1 MDLALRQ
8 AENTAESTAV
18 IFNIMRFST
27 QDGPGIRTTVFFK
40 GCPLSC
46 WWCHN
51 PESQRLQPELLYLE
65 ERCRH
70 CGDCVAACPQHA
82 IGQVN
87 GTVRTNARCSL
98 PWPPAP
104 GPWPLVAGAALCRNC
119 GQCTEACQAE
129 ARQIAGRRLTVAELV
144 AEIERDLVFF
154 EESGGGVTL
163 SGGEPLAQPRFVSA
177 LLAACRDRG
186 IPTVLDTCGYAPTAV
201 FLNVALAAGLVL
213 FDLKLM
219 DPASHKQYT
228 GVSNRR
234 ILGNLKELVARG
246 RPVIVRIPVMPG
258 INDTDDE
265 VSQFARYLAAL
276 PVTQVEL
283 LPYHHIG
290 AGKYKRLGL
299 TYRLGDAPRP
309 TPADLARFRDA
320 LVRAGLNVR
329 IRG

>member
-1 MDLALRQ
+1 MALALHQ
-8 AENTAESTAV
+8 AENAASSTAV

-70 CGDCVAACPQHA
+70 CGDCLVACPQHA
-82 IGQVN
+82 IDEVEGK
-87 GTVRTNARCSL
+87 VRTS
-98 PWPPAP
+98 
-104 GPWPLVAGAALCRNC
+104 ALCRRC
-119 GQCTEACQAE
+119 GQCTEVCQAE
-129 ARQIAGRRLTVAELV
+129 ARQIAGRRLTVGELV
-144 AEIERDLVFF
+144 AEIERDLIFF

-177 LLAACRDRG
+177 LLGACRDRG
-186 IPTVLDTCGYAPTAV
+186 IGTVLETCGYAPSAV

-219 DPASHKQYT
+219 DPVKHKQYT
-228 GVSNRR
+228 GVLNRR
-234 ILGNLKELVARG
+234 ILGNLEELVARG

-265 VSQFARYLAAL
+265 ISHFARYLAEL
-276 PVTQVEL
+276 PAKQVEL

-299 TYRLGDAPRP
+299 TYRLGDAPQP
-309 TPADLARFRDA
+309 TAADLARFGDA
-320 LVRAGLNVR
+320 LARAGLNVR
-329 IRG
+329 VRG

>member
-1 MDLALRQ
+1 MAPAQ
-8 AENTAESTAV
+8 STAV
-18 IFNIMRFST
+18 VFNIMRFST

-70 CGDCVAACPQHA
+70 CGDCVTACPQHA
-82 IGQVN
+82 IEQIN
-87 GTVRTNARCSL
+87 GTVRTSAHRSF

-104 GPWPLVAGAALCRNC
+104 GPWPLVEGAVHTSALCRRC
-119 GQCTEACQAE
+119 GHCTEVCQAE
-129 ARQIAGRRLTVAELV
+129 ARQIAGRRLTVGELV

-177 LLAACRDRG
+177 LLGACRDRG
-186 IPTVLDTCGYAPTAV
+186 IPTALDTCGYAHSAV
-201 FLNVALAAGLVL
+201 FLDVALAADLVL

-219 DPASHKQYT
+219 DPARHKQYT
-228 GVSNRR
+228 GVGNRR
-234 ILGNLKELVARG
+234 ILANLEALVARG
-246 RPVIVRIPVMPG
+246 RPVTVRIPVMPG
-258 INDTDDE
+258 INDSDDDIR
-265 VSQFARYLAAL
+265 QFTRYLTGL
-276 PVTQVEL
+276 PASQVEL
-283 LPYHHIG
+283 LPYHHVG

-299 TYRLGDAPRP
+299 TYRLPAAPQP
-309 TPADLARFRDA
+309 TEADLARFSDA
-320 LVRAGLNVR
+320 LTRAGLKVR
-329 IRG
+329 VRL

>member
-1 MDLALRQ
+1 MDSASRQ
-8 AENTAESTAV
+8 AENAAPSTAV

-82 IGQVN
+82 IEQVN
-87 GTVRTNARCSL
+87 GTVRTS
-98 PWPPAP
+98 
-104 GPWPLVAGAALCRNC
+104 ALCRRC
-119 GQCTEACQAE
+119 GQCTEVCQAE
-129 ARQIAGRRLTVAELV
+129 ARQIAGRRMTVGDV
-144 AEIERDLVFF
+144 IAEIERDLVFF

-177 LLAACRDRG
+177 LLGACRDRG
-186 IPTVLDTCGYAPTAV
+186 IGTVLETCGYAPSGV
-201 FLNVALAAGLVL
+201 FLDVALAAGLVL
-213 FDLKLM
+213 YDLKLM
-219 DPASHKQYT
+219 DPVKHKEYT

-234 ILGNLKELVARG
+234 ILANLEELVARG
-246 RPVIVRIPVMPG
+246 RAVTVRIPVMPG
-258 INDTDDE
+258 INDTLDE
-265 VSQFARYLAAL
+265 IGQFARYLAAL
-276 PVTQVEL
+276 PVSRVEL

-299 TYRLGDAPRP
+299 TYRLGDAPQP
-309 TPADLARFRDA
+309 TAADLARFSDA
-320 LVRAGLNVR
+320 LTRAGLNVR
-329 IRG
+329 VRL

>member
-1 MDLALRQ
+1 MDLALHPADNASQ
-8 AENTAESTAV
+8 STAV
-18 IFNIMRFST
+18 VFNIMRFST

-65 ERCRH
+65 ERCRQ
-70 CGDCVAACPQHA
+70 CGDCLVVCPQHA
-82 IGQVN
+82 IEQVN
-87 GTVRTNARCSL
+87 GTVRTS
-98 PWPPAP
+98 
-104 GPWPLVAGAALCRNC
+104 ALCRRC
-119 GQCTEACQAE
+119 GQCTEVCQAQ
-129 ARQIAGRRLTVAELV
+129 ARQIAGRRLTVGELI
-144 AEIERDLVFF
+144 AEIERDLIFF

-177 LLAACRDRG
+177 LLGACRDRG
-186 IPTVLDTCGYAPTAV
+186 IGTVLETCGYAPSGV
-201 FLNVALAAGLVL
+201 FLTVAPLADLVL

-219 DPASHKQYT
+219 DPARHKQYT

-246 RPVIVRIPVMPG
+246 RPVTVRIPVMPG
-258 INDTDDE
+258 INDADDE
-265 VSQFARYLAAL
+265 IRQFARYLAEL
-276 PVTQVEL
+276 PASQVEL

-309 TPADLARFRDA
+309 AAADLARFSDA
-320 LVRAGLNVR
+320 LTGAGLNVR
-329 IRG
+329 VRL

>member
-1 MDLALRQ
+1 
-8 AENTAESTAV
+8 
-18 IFNIMRFST
+18 MRFST

-70 CGDCVAACPQHA
+70 CGDCITACPQHA
-82 IGQVN
+82 IQQVD
-87 GTVRTNARCSL
+87 GTVRTS
-98 PWPPAP
+98 
-104 GPWPLVAGAALCRNC
+104 ALCRRC
-119 GQCTEACQAE
+119 GQCTEVCHAE
-129 ARQIAGRRLTVAELV
+129 ARQIAGRRMSVAELV
-144 AEIERDLVFF
+144 AEIERDLIFF

-177 LLAACRDRG
+177 LLGSCRDRG
-186 IPTVLDTCGYAPTAV
+186 IPTVLETCGYAPSEV
-201 FLNVALAAGLVL
+201 FLTVALAADLVL

-219 DPASHKQYT
+219 DPVKHKQYT

-234 ILGNLKELVARG
+234 ILSNLKELVARG
-246 RPVIVRIPVMPG
+246 RPVTVRIPVMPW
-258 INDTDDE
+258 INDADDE
-265 VSQFARYLAAL
+265 IRQFAGYLVGL
-276 PVTQVEL
+276 PVSQVEL

-299 TYRLGDAPRP
+299 TYRLSDAPRP
-309 TPADLARFRDA
+309 SPADLARFSDA
-320 LVRAGLNVR
+320 LTRAGLNVR
-329 IRG
+329 VRL